1 MEKIRYITAMY
12 PFAKKLCEVFGV
24 KDLSTIQNEIPL
36 LKRETDQAT
45 VHHHQFYEWTE
56 GDDFKDMYENFIEV
70 CVRPLYLGPI
80 VVQANPTFRIAYPNN
95 IAVGEFHKDKNYR
108 DPEWAA
114 KVKEVNYFLPFTD
127 AFGTNT
133 FWAESEEDKG
143 DFAPVECDY
152 GYYVR
157 WDGANLTHGNK
168 VNDTGQTRISV
179 DFRVCEKRNFI
190 PLAQGSI
197 NTGKKF
203 DIGGYYKLYD

>member
-24 KDLSTIQNEIPL
+24 KDLSAIQNEIPL

-70 CVRPLYLGPI
+70 CVRPLYLGSI
-80 VVQANPTFRIAYPNN
+80 VVQTNPTFRIAYPNN

-108 DPEWAA
+108 NPEWAA
-114 KVKEVNYFLPFTD
+114 RVKEINYFLPFTD

-168 VNDTGQTRISV
+168 VNDTGKTRISV
-179 DFRVCEKRNFI
+179 DFRVCEKKNFV

>member
-143 DFAPVECDY
+143 DFSPVECDY

-168 VNDTGQTRISV
+168 VNDTGKTRISV

>member
-24 KDLSTIQNEIPL
+24 KDLSAIQNEIPL

-70 CVRPLYLGPI
+70 CVRPLYLGSI

-108 DPEWAA
+108 NPEWAA
-114 KVKEVNYFLPFTD
+114 RVKEINYFLPFTD

-168 VNDTGQTRISV
+168 VNDTGKTRISV
-179 DFRVCEKRNFI
+179 DFRVCEKKNFV

>member
-1 MEKIRYITAMY
+1 MY

>member
-24 KDLSTIQNEIPL
+24 KDLSIIQNDIPL

-70 CVRPLYLGPI
+70 CVRPLYLGSI
-80 VVQANPTFRIAYPNN
+80 VVQTNPTFRIAYPNN

-108 DPEWAA
+108 DPAWAA
-114 KVKEVNYFLPFTD
+114 QVKEVNYFLPFTD

-168 VNDTGQTRISV
+168 VNDTGKTRISV
-179 DFRVCEKRNFI
+179 DFRVCEKKNFV